1 MEEKN
6 ITEVN
11 KKQEQFN
18 KELREFNKSKSESSD
33 VDTLSK
39 VLDVEVLDI

>member
-1 MEEKN
+1 MEERN
-6 ITEVN
+6 TTEVN

-33 VDTLSK
+33 VDTLNK
-39 VLDVEVLDI
+39 VLGMEVLDI